1 MAWGEP
7 VDVELFGTGKHCT
20 VTNTAMA
27 AEYLLE
33 EWPHEARG
41 AEFWRAIENCLAD
54 LENKPNTARECFIA
68 AIKAADVS
76 ARPPALPA

>member
-1 MAWGEP
+1 MLARLSP
-7 VDVELFGTGKHCT
+7 ALPF
-20 VTNTAMA
+20 AP
-27 AEYLLE
+27 AEAGHLE

-76 ARPPALPA
+76 ARPPA